1 MNEEFY
7 MTHYFE
13 EIQNLRQDKIPHVSR
28 IITSEQSSESY
39 CDDILA
45 QMLNY
50 GTQEPSI
57 VKADFSHAFLFSSI
71 ITGRSNVEYMLETNG
86 GYTGLED
93 QDTGLPIFIL
103 KAKNRLLGYYIDEE
117 RPKISFYID
126 VNSVGIVTFSQE
138 RPVVCLRY
146 NKIVTRASF
155 NSNNPLILLRS
166 SLKFRDVNF
175 VSHQIDITK
184 HFNFKNNYP
193 VIIAD
198 QDFQDNYYELN
209 NDKTIIL

>member
-1 MNEEFY
+1 
-7 MTHYFE
+7 MTDHFE
-13 EIQNLRQDKIPHVSR
+13 SIEHVRQNTIPHVSR
-28 IITSEQSSESY
+28 IITSEQSSETY

-50 GTQEPSI
+50 GAHEPCI
-57 VKADFSHAFLFSSI
+57 AKADFSHAFLFSSI

-93 QDTGLPIFIL
+93 QDTRLPIFML
-103 KAKNRLLGYYIDEE
+103 KAKSRLLGYYIDEE

-126 VNSVGIVTFSQE
+126 VDKAGVVTFSQE
-138 RPVVCLRY
+138 RPVVCLKF
-146 NKIVTRASF
+146 NSFVTTASF
-155 NSNNPLILLRS
+155 SSDNPLILLRS

-175 VSHQIDITK
+175 ISHQIDITK
-184 HFNFKNNYP
+184 HFNFKNDYP

-198 QDFQDNYYELN
+198 QDFQTNYYELN